1 MHKNTVIAI
10 TNGNMCVDRHASEII
25 ETKKMHIEREQ
36 QQQQSNESLVSAN
49 SSICLRDGIW
59 FHSLEREK
67 RTNTAAFYHTNAS
80 IYYVIFAMRIPYSG
94 TANRGAERKIKI
106 ELNSNDNFSR

>member
-25 ETKKMHIEREQ
+25 ETKKNAYRKRTTAITTTKQRI
-36 QQQQSNESLVSAN
+36 LVSAN

-67 RTNTAAFYHTNAS
+67 GTNTAAFYHTNAS

-94 TANRGAERKIKI
+94 TANRGAKRKK
-106 ELNSNDNFSR
+106 NKK